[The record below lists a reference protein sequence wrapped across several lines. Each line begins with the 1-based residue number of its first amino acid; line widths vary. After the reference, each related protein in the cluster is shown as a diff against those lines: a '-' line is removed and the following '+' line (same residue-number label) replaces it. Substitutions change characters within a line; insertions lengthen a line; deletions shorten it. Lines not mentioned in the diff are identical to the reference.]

1 MMAASSRVPEIDE
14 PPSDAV
20 WYFAYGSNLCRA
32 IFIERR
38 GMRPLAARCARLDG
52 HRLCFDLPVGPGERG
67 VANVELDA
75 ADHVWGVAYLLRAED
90 FERLDRTEGVH
101 RGFYTREAVTVTTE
115 DGASIAGFTYRSP
128 FSTAGRKPS
137 ARYLGLL
144 LDGARSH
151 GLPAEYVARLEALE
165 LAVDE
170 RLAKTDA

>member
-1 MMAASSRVPEIDE
+1 MMAASSRVAEIDE
-14 PPSDAV
+14 PSSDAV
-20 WYFAYGSNLCRA
+20 WYFAYGSNLCPA

-52 HRLCFDLPVGPGERG
+52 HRLCFGLPVGPGERG

-75 ADHVWGVAYLLRAED
+75 ADHVWGVAYLLRLED

-115 DGASIAGFTYRSP
+115 EGESIAAFTYRSAS
-128 FSTAGRKPS
+128 STAGRKPS

-144 LDGARSH
+144 LEGARSH
-151 GLPAEYVARLEALE
+151 GLPADYVARLEALE